1 MRSKTRN
8 FRPFAKANGKENIRL
23 SQSKNHIQ
31 TVIFSRETRWTN
43 LPRISF
49 SKPRKARIQM
59 ERKLFF
65 QKNLNFLCGLADADK
80 FCFFWEVWRLVDS
93 GVLGILS
100 RFGKRS
106 ETA

>member
-8 FRPFAKANGKENIRL
+8 FRPFAIANGKENIRL

-65 QKNLNFLCGLADADK
+65 AGKRMQAK
-80 FCFFWEVWRLVDS
+80 FW
-93 GVLGILS
+93 VLGRFVGWRILWFWGFLS
-100 RFGKRS
+100 FQK
-106 ETA
+106 AV